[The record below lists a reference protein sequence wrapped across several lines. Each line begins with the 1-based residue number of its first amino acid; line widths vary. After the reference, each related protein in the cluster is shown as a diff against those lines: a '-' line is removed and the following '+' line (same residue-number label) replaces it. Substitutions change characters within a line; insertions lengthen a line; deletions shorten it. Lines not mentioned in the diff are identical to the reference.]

1 MKNTLFFDADFVPE
15 LLENEEAATDEL
27 RNAIFLHFTTSAA
40 LNQKLQITVR
50 GALFE
55 IALDAETEY
64 DYQVNGIYWATG
76 GTTSFR
82 LVNDDG
88 ASEYTYINFP
98 EIITVDAALQEE
110 DVENNLYY
118 LQGKEDKTIEFRSET
133 ASYTNGREYNITT
146 LTRFVQ
152 FVFASKVAQATGL
165 LTLTLTLNCSGIT
178 DEATARF
185 HIRVNLIM
193 DEVFIPTQTVKNGSY
208 IITICYP
215 VENIAQSDRNS
226 IDVYLEMSEGVGQ
239 ILQGGA
245 VATLTGSGVLGS
257 SKFTGLI
264 ECIDLTQAFAISDS
278 IIVEGVTES
287 LQIGSQLPV
296 GATLADEIPAILEI
310 QAPTLV
316 DSLTDRARVV
326 NYAGAAQRLL
336 EDEETNRTTE
346 DGDIRMTEEEHT

>member
-27 RNAIFLHFTTSAA
+27 RNAIFLHFTTSDA
-40 LNQKLQITVR
+40 LNQKLQIVVR
-50 GALFE
+50 AALFE
-55 IALDAETEY
+55 VDLEPETEY
-64 DYQVNGIYWATG
+64 SYQLAGIYWATG
-76 GTTSFR
+76 GTTSLR

-98 EIITVDAALQEE
+98 EILTVDAALQEE
-110 DVENNLYY
+110 DADNRLYY

-146 LTRFVQ
+146 LQRFVQ

-245 VATLTGSGVLGS
+245 VATLTGSGVVGS
-257 SKFTGLI
+257 TKFTGLI
-264 ECIDLTQAFAISDS
+264 ECYDISTGFNIPEQENTDEIAES
-278 IIVEGVTES
+278 I
-287 LQIGSQLPV
+287 QIGSSVPV
-296 GATLADEIPAILEI
+296 GGSFSEIVPALAI
-310 QAPTLV
+310 QSPPLV
-316 DSLTDRARVV
+316 DSLVDSARVV
-326 NYAGAAQRLL
+326 NYAPAAARLL
-336 EDEETNRTTE
+336 EDEIDNRVTE
-346 DGDIRMTEEEHT
+346 DGDTRMTEEEHT

>member
-40 LNQKLQITVR
+40 SNQKLQITVR

-64 DYQVNGIYWATG
+64 NYQVNGIYWATG

-245 VATLTGSGVLGS
+245 VATLTGSGVIGS

-264 ECIDLTQAFAISDS
+264 ECFDLTQMITVPEDVD
-278 IIVEGVTES
+278 VESVTES
-287 LQIGSQLPV
+287 IQIVKSVPV
-296 GATLADEIPAILEI
+296 GATLTDAITELSVPGVPFTE
-310 QAPTLV
+310 
-316 DSLTDRARVV
+316 SLTDSARVV
-326 NYAGAAQRLL
+326 NYAPAAARLL
-336 EDEETNRTTE
+336 EDETDNRVTE
-346 DGDIRMTEEEHT
+346 DGDTRMTEEEHT

>member
-27 RNAIFLHFTTSAA
+27 RNAIFLHFTTSDA
-40 LNQKLQITVR
+40 LNQKLQIVVR
-50 GALFE
+50 AALFE
-55 IALDAETEY
+55 VDLEPETEY
-64 DYQVNGIYWATG
+64 SYQLAGIYWATG
-76 GTTSFR
+76 GTTSLR

-98 EIITVDAALQEE
+98 EILTVDAALQEE
-110 DVENNLYY
+110 DVDNRLYY

-146 LTRFVQ
+146 LQRFVQ

-245 VATLTGSGVLGS
+245 VATLTGSGVVGS
-257 SKFTGLI
+257 TKFKGLI
-264 ECIDLTQAFAISDS
+264 ECYDISTGFGIPEQENTDEIEES
-278 IIVEGVTES
+278 I
-287 LQIGSQLPV
+287 QIGSSVPV
-296 GATLADEIPAILEI
+296 GGSFSETVPALAI
-310 QAPTLV
+310 QSPPLV
-316 DSLTDRARVV
+316 DSLVDSARVV
-326 NYAGAAQRLL
+326 NYAPAAARLL
-336 EDEETNRTTE
+336 EDEIDNRVTE
-346 DGDIRMTEEEHT
+346 DGDTRMTEEEHT

>member
-40 LNQKLQITVR
+40 SNQKLQITMR

-88 ASEYTYINFP
+88 ASDYTYINFP

-110 DVENNLYY
+110 DVDNRLYY

-152 FVFASKVAQATGL
+152 FIFASNVAQATGL

-208 IITICYP
+208 IISICYP

-226 IDVYLEMSEGVGQ
+226 IDVYLEMSDGSAQ
-239 ILQGGA
+239 ILQGA
-245 VATLTGSGVLGS
+245 AIATLTGSGILGS

-264 ECIDLTQAFAISDS
+264 ECQDITQAFNIPDAIE
-278 IIVEGVTES
+278 VVTPVES
-287 LQIGSQLPV
+287 LNIASQQPV
-296 GATLADEIPAILEI
+296 GATLSETAPELTVPNISLAD
-310 QAPTLV
+310 V
-316 DSLTDRARVV
+316 LTDTARVV
-326 NYAGAAQRLL
+326 NYELAAQRLL
-336 EDEETNRTTE
+336 EDGETNRITE

>member
-27 RNAIFLHFTTSAA
+27 RNAIFLHFTTSDAS
-40 LNQKLQITVR
+40 NQKLQITVR

-55 IALDAETEY
+55 IELDPETEY
-64 DYQVNGIYWATG
+64 NYQVNGIYWATG
-76 GTTSFR
+76 GSTSFR

-88 ASEYTYINFP
+88 ASEYTYISFP
-98 EIITVDAALQEE
+98 DIITVDAALQEE
-110 DVENNLYY
+110 DADNRLYY
-118 LQGKEDKTIEFRSET
+118 LQGKEDKEIEFRSET

-152 FVFASKVAQATGL
+152 FVFASKVARATGL

-215 VENIAQSDRNS
+215 VDNIAQSDRNS
-226 IDVYLEMSEGVGQ
+226 IDVYLEMSDGVGQ
-239 ILQGGA
+239 IIQGGA

-257 SKFTGLI
+257 NKFTGLI
-264 ECIDLTQAFAISDS
+264 EVVDLTQALEIDESIEVAAPTEQVSVIAQVPVGVNLSENVPVFTVPEVQLVDVLSDS
-278 IIVEGVTES
+278 V
-287 LQIGSQLPV
+287 
-296 GATLADEIPAILEI
+296 
-310 QAPTLV
+310 
-316 DSLTDRARVV
+316 RVV
-326 NYAGAAQRLL
+326 NYEDAAQRLL
-336 EDEETNRTTE
+336 EDGETNRVTE
-346 DGDIRMTEEEHT
+346 DGDTRMTEEEHL

>member
-40 LNQKLQITVR
+40 SNQKLQITVR

-55 IALDAETEY
+55 ISLDAETEY

-82 LVNDDG
+82 LVNDNG
-88 ASEYTYINFP
+88 ASDYTYINFP

-110 DVENNLYY
+110 DVDNRLYY

-257 SKFTGLI
+257 NKFTGLI
-264 ECIDLTQAFAISDS
+264 ECYDITQRF
-278 IIVEGVTES
+278 IIPEEITCES
-287 LQIGSQLPV
+287 AAEEIQIATQIPT
-296 GATLADEIPAILEI
+296 GATLEDEIPATLTIPQI
-310 QAPTLV
+310 ALV
-316 DSLTDRARVV
+316 DILNDAVRVV
-326 NYAGAAQRLL
+326 GYGGAEPRTL
-336 EDEETNRTTE
+336 EDEETIRTTE
-346 DGDIRMTEEEHT
+346 AGDTRMTEEEVT

>member
-27 RNAIFLHFTTSAA
+27 RNAIFLHFTTSDA
-40 LNQKLQITVR
+40 LNQKLQIVVR
-50 GALFE
+50 AALFE
-55 IALDAETEY
+55 VDLEPETEY
-64 DYQVNGIYWATG
+64 SYQLAGIYWATG
-76 GTTSFR
+76 GTTSLR

-98 EIITVDAALQEE
+98 EILTVDAALQEE
-110 DVENNLYY
+110 DVDNRLYY

-146 LTRFVQ
+146 LQRFVQ

-193 DEVFIPTQTVKNGSY
+193 DEVFTPTQTVKNGSY

-215 VENIAQSDRNS
+215 VDNIAQSDRNS
-226 IDVYLEMSEGVGQ
+226 IDVYLEMCEGVGQ

-245 VATLTGSGVLGS
+245 VATLTGSGVVGS
-257 SKFTGLI
+257 TKFTGLI
-264 ECIDLTQAFAISDS
+264 ECYDISTGFSVPEQENTDE
-278 IIVEGVTES
+278 IVES
-287 LQIGSQLPV
+287 IQIGSSVPV
-296 GATLADEIPAILEI
+296 GGSFSETVPTLAI
-310 QAPTLV
+310 QSPPLV
-316 DSLTDRARVV
+316 DSLVDSARVV
-326 NYAGAAQRLL
+326 NYAPAAARLL
-336 EDEETNRTTE
+336 EDEVDNRVTE
-346 DGDIRMTEEEHT
+346 DGDTRMTEEEHT

>member
-1 MKNTLFFDADFVPE
+1 M
-15 LLENEEAATDEL
+15 
-27 RNAIFLHFTTSAA
+27 
-40 LNQKLQITVR
+40 
-50 GALFE
+50 
-55 IALDAETEY
+55 
-64 DYQVNGIYWATG
+64 
-76 GTTSFR
+76 
-82 LVNDDG
+82 
-88 ASEYTYINFP
+88 
-98 EIITVDAALQEE
+98 
-110 DVENNLYY
+110 
-118 LQGKEDKTIEFRSET
+118 
-133 ASYTNGREYNITT
+133 
-146 LTRFVQ
+146 Q

-264 ECIDLTQAFAISDS
+264 ECIDLTHAFTIPDT
-278 IIVEGVTES
+278 IEVEAPAET
-287 LQIGSQLPV
+287 LNIASQQPV
-296 GATLADEIPAILEI
+296 GATLSAAVPLFNLPELQLIGN
-310 QAPTLV
+310 LV
-316 DSLTDRARVV
+316 DAARVV
-326 NYAGAAQRLL
+326 NYEMAAQRLL
-336 EDEETNRTTE
+336 EDGETNRVTE
-346 DGDIRMTEEEHT
+346 DGDARMTEEEHT

>member
-27 RNAIFLHFTTSAA
+27 RNAIFLHFTTSDA
-40 LNQKLQITVR
+40 LNQKLQIVVR
-50 GALFE
+50 AALFE
-55 IALDAETEY
+55 VDLEPETEY
-64 DYQVNGIYWATG
+64 SYQLAGIYWATG
-76 GTTSFR
+76 GTTSLR

-98 EIITVDAALQEE
+98 EILTVDAALQEE
-110 DVENNLYY
+110 DVDNRLYY

-146 LTRFVQ
+146 LQRFVQ

-245 VATLTGSGVLGS
+245 VATLTGSGVVGS
-257 SKFTGLI
+257 TKFTGLI
-264 ECIDLTQAFAISDS
+264 ECYDISTGFGIPEQENTDEIEES
-278 IIVEGVTES
+278 I
-287 LQIGSQLPV
+287 QIGSSVPV
-296 GATLADEIPAILEI
+296 GGSFSETVPELAIQSPPLADS
-310 QAPTLV
+310 LV
-316 DSLTDRARVV
+316 DSARVV
-326 NYAGAAQRLL
+326 NYAPAAARLL
-336 EDEETNRTTE
+336 EDEVDNRVTE
-346 DGDIRMTEEEHT
+346 DGDTRMTEEEHT